1 MAATETRYCYR
12 HPDRETGLSCSE
24 CGRPICVDCMT
35 VAPVGIRCPDHA
47 GVGRAR
53 VTPKEVVRRASHPGT
68 TTSATLVT
76 RILVAANVIVYL
88 ITVAQGSGI
97 NDPGGSLF
105 YKWVLFGPSVANG
118 DWWRL
123 ITAAFLHGG
132 IIHIAFNMLALWW
145 LGGPVEV
152 ALGHMRFLLLYFV
165 SALAGSAGALLINP
179 NALTVGASGA
189 IFGMLGAG
197 LILEWRATGKLAGN
211 YMTLIVINLVFSF
224 AFPGVSYGGHIG
236 GLIGGL
242 VGTVVIIEARR
253 FRGYETAVTVAGL
266 IAIGVLSIIVAYSKV
281 KGLS

>member
-1 MAATETRYCYR
+1 
-12 HPDRETGLSCSE
+12 
-24 CGRPICVDCMT
+24 MT

-53 VTPKEVVRRASHPGT
+53 VTPKEVVRRASHQARRPRR
-68 TTSATLVT
+68 TLVT

-165 SALAGSAGALLINP
+165 SALAGIGRCAADQPERAHGRR
-179 NALTVGASGA
+179 
-189 IFGMLGAG
+189 LGSDLRDA
-197 LILEWRATGKLAGN
+197 RRRPDPRVAATGKLAGN

-266 IAIGVLSIIVAYSKV
+266 IAIGVLSIIVAYSNV
-281 KGLS
+281 KGMS